1 MNEDILVSHHG
12 RVAVITLN
20 RPARLNAWTTAMR
33 EMIIDAL
40 ARFDADD
47 VAIGDLIAKGETNQL
62 GIAIAV
68 FQVENIHRNLP
79 ISRTASTKS

>member
-1 MNEDILVSHHG
+1 MSEDILVSNHG

-40 ARFDADD
+40 QRFDADD
-47 VAIGDLIAKGETNQL
+47 NVA
-62 GIAIAV
+62 AIVMTGAV
-68 FQVENIHRNLP
+68 FGGAGSVGGTRL
-79 ISRTASTKS
+79 RR